1 MKPANYR
8 QLKTNRLSIR
18 KSILPVVLVL
28 IATFGSG
35 KLKAQQFSLGLKAGA
50 NFSNFTGGDFQQA
63 KKSTLV
69 GFMGGA
75 YVGFQFGDHL
85 SLQPEVLFSTQG
97 AKFENTGVGKQDYK
111 LSYINVPVMV
121 KYRFTGGF
129 YLEIGPQVGFKVS
142 ESTPDN
148 TISHFAKDLDLSAAG
163 GIGYQSP
170 IGLGIGA
177 RYTAGLTKVGDF
189 DASTASPNF
198 KNGVAQVF
206 VFYNIFNNKK

>member
-8 QLKTNRLSIR
+8 QLKTNRLARR
-18 KSILPVVLVL
+18 KPVLSVLLVILVTLGCSRL
-28 IATFGSG
+28 Q
-35 KLKAQQFSLGLKAGA
+35 AQEFSLGLKAGA
-50 NFSNFTGGDFQQA
+50 NFSNFTGGDFQQV
-63 KKSTLV
+63 KKSTMV

-75 YVGFQFGDHL
+75 YVGFLFGDHL

-111 LSYINVPVMV
+111 VSYINVPVMV

-129 YLEIGPQVGFKVS
+129 YAEIGPQVGFKVS

-177 RYTAGLTKVGDF
+177 RYTAGLTKVGNF
-189 DASTASPNF
+189 DAGTISPNF